1 MIIFVIYDYK
11 RSYLFI
17 TILLSIYDNEE
28 KGEALNKIKKRKVE
42 WFLTFN
48 NINLENDYF
57 EQMQYLIRDMQLLF
71 DKPLHP
77 DLSSL
82 LIETEN
88 TEIAEAEILS
98 KKKTL
103 KRLQDKAKKF
113 LDEIIIGYQN
123 AHEYKN
129 EGGRPLTIFG
139 HRDIIEHR
147 TLNQMKIEVDAKV
160 MIRNSPKLKRDPKTK
175 QWEAFWIG
183 DTLEKSPIELVLTP
197 KGGDEA
203 FLFSFSQALDGVLLK
218 SIKQCSEC
226 NRWYFQSGRRERLV
240 CSDKCRARKSN
251 REKRKR
257 LKKEGGKAYEDERK
271 DGRRR
276 AKESYDRRI
285 HKKLGKNVKVGKQA
299 EEN

>member
-1 MIIFVIYDYK
+1 MK
-11 RSYLFI
+11 RLKTMQI
-17 TILLSIYDNEE
+17 
-28 KGEALNKIKKRKVE
+28 G
-42 WFLTFN
+42 WFLTFA
-48 NINLENDYF
+48 NIDFESGFF
-57 EQMQYLIRDMQLLF
+57 EQMQYLIRDMQILF
-71 DKPLHP
+71 GKPLHP

-82 LIETEN
+82 LIEAEN
-88 TEIAEAEILS
+88 TEIAKAEILS

-103 KRLQDKAKKF
+103 KRLQDKTKKF

-129 EGGRPLTIFG
+129 EGRRPPTIFG
-139 HRDIIEHR
+139 HRDIIELR
-147 TLNQMKIEVDAKV
+147 TLNQMEISVNAKV

-175 QWEAFWIG
+175 QWEAFWVG

-218 SIKQCSEC
+218 YIKQCSEC

-257 LKKEGGKAYEDERK
+257 LKNEGGKAYEDELK
-271 DGRRR
+271 DGKRR

-299 EEN
+299 E